1 MRTANPR
8 IRVWAVPP
16 WCGTLSPSRCAPRLR
31 IRAWEAAVNGRRAN
45 GTRTESCDPE
55 ASLSDATQMRLDEQ
69 GEMLAIVS
77 LVPLGSERA

>member
-1 MRTANPR
+1 
-8 IRVWAVPP
+8 
-16 WCGTLSPSRCAPRLR
+16 
-31 IRAWEAAVNGRRAN
+31 VNGRRAN